1 MRRFIAIFFMMI
13 VMTKLSA
20 QSYHAVNFDAKTVA
34 AMGAAY
40 VVESETERRTRAD
53 IDSIL
58 GHYTKASLSTVGIY
72 YSKRQDRNAMRDAG
86 IFGTD
91 ENYYYQRILFLVKDG
106 IMPKLIV
113 VAAKM
118 VKQPDNALY
127 WGPYLYKTTNNV
139 EQLCKQFELVV
150 TNGKLSFKDVT
161 FLVINEKLQ
170 KIFDLSQLADVN
182 WKELLEKVGDFDIKA
197 AKEGIKSD
205 INQIGAVLASAGK
218 GAVDS
223 NMKDFSAL
231 GRIFKSS
238 PEEIYQLYQNF
249 RNKYENIRNAGN
261 VKNILMSVLQ
271 GDDAAAVGRLFQ
283 IDNYSITGYISNY
296 IKELQGQYY
305 KQRWYIYSEDSGSKV
320 LCDYRPTEGGETA
333 EPSAWPHWSYYESG
347 RYRHMSDAGDAVHN
361 PTPQEL
367 AEARQK
373 SERQAGWSREKV
385 ADYNKNHPGHHAVIT
400 YTLQSHRRVWR
411 HHHGHYYF
419 RIFYA
424 YGIRVADSWST
435 KKEVFED
442 FFDSESMDED
452 VFRKRME
459 SQLRYYNS
467 LEQDKPVSERV
478 TYKLGFGDKKFY
490 TMADE
495 NKLKGCNSVT
505 FSAKCDDGA
514 NVAEG
519 SFNWKENGKQ
529 GKSLED
535 PKSKNFALDY
545 TQLSSN
551 DSKELQDKKKGYE
564 ADIENLQKQIRDNDN
579 KLNSLITQINQAKMA
594 HNDKKVSELRAQYDN
609 LNAEQGTL
617 KSQLSQVQND
627 LAQIE
632 DAIAEY
638 YKDLS
643 EDTGGSYRINSN
655 MRELESLFQLSW
667 QDAGEWVNGENQY
680 TFVRH
685 AYSSQMKANLTY
697 TAVLTLQKKPQYLI
711 LIGIRIHR
719 AILSVDYK
727 LSAAYSSENVIETMN
742 LDMSLSEKERAD
754 KVNERQKELM
764 KDLPDC
770 AISVKYNYG
779 RDVAEEDDPDAIHLL
794 WASDRLDVAREV
806 EYQLSNIYS
815 QLVLIEKVMNDRQR
829 VKDFLTNN
837 YLKPI
842 TRKSRGTIAEYALGR
857 WQEASD
863 EAKKTS
869 ASPAEKPKKE
879 N

>member
-1 MRRFIAIFFMMI
+1 MRRFAAIFFIMI

-91 ENYYYQRILFLVKDG
+91 ENYYYRRILYLVKDG
-106 IMPKLIV
+106 IMPKIIV

-170 KIFDLSQLADVN
+170 KIFDLSRLADVN
-182 WKELLEKVGDFDIKA
+182 WKELLEKIGDIDLKA

-205 INQIGAVLASAGK
+205 INQIGAVLSSAGK
-218 GAVDS
+218 GVVDS

-231 GRIFKSS
+231 GRIFKST
-238 PEEIYQLYQNF
+238 PEEVYQLYDTF
-249 RNKYENIRNAGN
+249 RSKYERIRKAGN
-261 VKNILMSVLQ
+261 VRNLLMSVLQ

-283 IDNYSITGYISNY
+283 IDNYSITGYVSNY

-320 LCDYRPTEGGETA
+320 LCDYRPTEGGETD

-347 RYRHMSDAGDAVHN
+347 RYKHMSDAGDAVHN
-361 PTPQEL
+361 ATPQEL

-411 HHHGHYYF
+411 RHHGSYYF

-467 LEQDKPVSERV
+467 LEQDKPASERV
-478 TYKLGFGDKKFY
+478 TYKLGVGDRKFY

-495 NKLKGCNSVT
+495 NKMKGCNSVT

-519 SFNWKENGKQ
+519 SFNWKENGRQ

-535 PKSKNFALDY
+535 PASKNFALDY
-545 TQLSSN
+545 TRLSSN
-551 DSKELQDKKKGYE
+551 DSKELQDKKKGCE
-564 ADIENLQKQIRDNDN
+564 ADIASLQKQIKENDAKMRN
-579 KLNSLITQINQAKMA
+579 LIAQINQAKMA
-594 HNDKKVSELRAQYDN
+594 HNYRKAGELRAQYDS
-609 LNAEQGTL
+609 LNKEQTAL
-617 KSQLSQVQND
+617 KRQLSQVQNT
-627 LAQIE
+627 LAQVE
-632 DAIAEY
+632 DAMAEY
-638 YKDLS
+638 YKDIS
-643 EDTGGSYRINSN
+643 EDIGGSYRINSN
-655 MRELESLFQLSW
+655 MKELEGLFQLSW
-667 QDAGEWVNGENQY
+667 QDAGEWVNGAEQY

-697 TAVLTLQKKPQYLI
+697 TAVLTLQKKPKYFL
-711 LIGIRIHR
+711 GIRIHR

-727 LSAAYSSENVIETMN
+727 LSAAYSSENVVETMN

-754 KVNERQKELM
+754 KVNERQKQLM

-829 VKDFLTNN
+829 VKDFLTES
-837 YLKPI
+837 YLNPV

-857 WQEASD
+857 WQDASD

>member
-347 RYRHMSDAGDAVHN
+347 RYSHMSDAGDAVHN
-361 PTPQEL
+361 ATPQEL

-411 HHHGHYYF
+411 HHLGKYYF

-452 VFRKRME
+452 VFRKRVE

-478 TYKLGFGDKKFY
+478 TYKLGVGDKKFY

-495 NKLKGCNSVT
+495 NKMKGCNSVT
-505 FSAKCDDGA
+505 FLSKCDDGA

-551 DSKELQDKKKGYE
+551 ESKELQDKKKGYE
-564 ADIENLQKQIRDNDN
+564 ADIENLQKQIRANDN

-643 EDTGGSYRINSN
+643 EDTGGPYRINSN
-655 MRELESLFQLSW
+655 MRELENLFQLSW

-697 TAVLTLQKKPQYLI
+697 TAVLTLQKKPQY

-837 YLKPI
+837 YLKSI